1 MAPERKKSPLWLY
14 ILASAAVIA
23 LDQWLKAWVR
33 QNIPL
38 YPAASEQIPLL
49 PGVIH
54 LSHIRNAGVAFGL
67 LQGGRWAFLALL
79 AAFAAVVVWALSKH
93 KLTAAWE
100 RWLAVLALAGA
111 VGNGIDRLLHGYVV
125 DMLELEFIRFAVF
138 NLADFVINVSCIA
151 FVILTLFPPKKKNPA
166 EPEEKKP
173 E

>member
-14 ILASAAVIA
+14 ILASALVIA

-79 AAFAAVVVWALSKH
+79 GAFCTLVIWAIAAK
-93 KLTAAWE
+93 KLTLPWE
-100 RWLAVLALAGA
+100 RWLSVLTMAGA
-111 VGNGIDRLLHGYVV
+111 IGNGIDRALNGYVV
-125 DMLELEFIRFAVF
+125 DMLEVEFIRFPVF
-138 NLADFVINVSCIA
+138 NLADCVINVCAIL
-151 FVILTLFPPKKKNPA
+151 FVILTLLKKEEDPKAAGQP
-166 EPEEKKP
+166 
-173 E
+173 